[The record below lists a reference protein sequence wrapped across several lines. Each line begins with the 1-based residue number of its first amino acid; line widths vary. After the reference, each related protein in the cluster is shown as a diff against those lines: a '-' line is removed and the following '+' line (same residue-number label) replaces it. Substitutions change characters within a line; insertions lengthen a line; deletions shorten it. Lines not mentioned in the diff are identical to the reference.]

1 MICFSSVKIKM
12 IQNKTNAKPVSSF
25 STVDLWG
32 KGIDAIVEMGDFPSR
47 EAVVE
52 EALQLFF
59 QAYPQQR
66 LEMAIQLYRDE
77 EATLLRTAE
86 IAALNTLDFQAIL
99 RARGI
104 AIVIAD
110 ATKTEIDQGLAL
122 LRGEV

>member
-1 MICFSSVKIKM
+1 M
-12 IQNKTNAKPVSSF
+12 IQNKTNSTHVSPF
-25 STVDLWG
+25 PNVDLWN
-32 KGIDAIVEMGDFPSR
+32 KGIDAVVEMGDFPSR

-66 LEMAIQLYRDE
+66 LEMAIQLYREE
-77 EATLLRTAE
+77 EATLARAAE
-86 IAALNTLDFQAIL
+86 IAALNSLDFQAIL

-104 AIVIAD
+104 VIVIGE
-110 ATKTEIDQGLAL
+110 ATPTEIDQGLAI

>member
-1 MICFSSVKIKM
+1 M
-12 IQNKTNAKPVSSF
+12 IQNRTNPKRVLEIQN
-25 STVDLWG
+25 VDLWN

-77 EATLLRTAE
+77 EATLARAAE
-86 IAALNTLDFQAIL
+86 IAALNSLDFQAIL

-104 AIVIAD
+104 AIMMAD
-110 ATKTEIDQGLAL
+110 ATQTEIAQGLAI

>member
-1 MICFSSVKIKM
+1 M
-12 IQNKTNAKPVSSF
+12 IQNKTNPKRVSLF
-25 STVDLWG
+25 PNVDLWG
-32 KGIDAIVEMGDFPSR
+32 KGIDVLVEMGDFPSR

-77 EATLLRTAE
+77 EATLSRAAE
-86 IAALNTLDFQAIL
+86 IAALNTLDFQALL

-104 AIVIAD
+104 AIVIAE
-110 ATKTEIDQGLAL
+110 ATKAEIDQGLAL

>member
-1 MICFSSVKIKM
+1 
-12 IQNKTNAKPVSSF
+12 
-25 STVDLWG
+25 
-32 KGIDAIVEMGDFPSR
+32 MGDFPSR

-66 LEMAIQLYRDE
+66 LEMAIQLYREE
-77 EATLLRTAE
+77 EATLARAAE
-86 IAALNTLDFQAIL
+86 IAALNSLDFQAIL

-104 AIVIAD
+104 VIVIGE
-110 ATKTEIDQGLAL
+110 ATPTEIDQGLAI

>member
-1 MICFSSVKIKM
+1 M
-12 IQNKTNAKPVSSF
+12 IQDKTIPKRVFAFQN
-25 STVDLWG
+25 VDLWH
-32 KGIDAIVEMGDFPSR
+32 KGIDALVEMGDFPSR

-77 EATLLRTAE
+77 EATLSRAAE
-86 IAALNTLDFQAIL
+86 IAALNSLDFQAIL
-99 RARGI
+99 RARGV
-104 AIVIAD
+104 AIVIAE
-110 ATKTEIDQGLAL
+110 ATKAEIDQGLAL